1 MAIHYGPLFEYEI
14 VSLKNHQNRF
24 LKNGISN
31 SLQKILKYSM
41 IVDNIVFCSIFVKI
55 QIGPHSVVAIYTSLS
70 HERKI

>member
-24 LKNGISN
+24 KKNGISN